1 MGLCHL
7 LPASSSLGLG
17 TRLKMPERRRRPAG
31 PGGRPGNPGRP
42 PWCDCGRAG
51 SGRGPPR
58 RRSRCGGCSD
68 TPWNSCGRRSRSG
81 SGSGRAPHTS
91 RSRNPGRTL
100 GGTAPSRCGEGV
112 GVRAGKQPPPPQGR
126 PGWRQGP
133 HSFSEPTRPPTLFS
147 TSPPRPRSVPS
158 LPCSWVQPRTS
169 CGSDEL
175 PLQGTLSNQ
184 RTNLPSLDQV
194 PTSRPPPHLGLWFL
208 ASCLSPCP
216 ILNCSSQALPLHGR
230 SGLLPSTPPEPWSSR
245 NLTCPWCS
253 LPCSCTR
260 NRGAGR
266 GSSGSRCS
274 HGARWH
280 IRPPGGR
287 KERPRRPQVAHT
299 SALT

>member
-1 MGLCHL
+1 MLFHVFT
-7 LPASSSLGLG
+7 LPGPALTLSHYFQALHCDTAPEGVPTVLSSPLRWGYAISSLRLAHWGLG
-17 TRLKMPERRRRPAG
+17 QGSRCLSAGGRPAG

-133 HSFSEPTRPPTLFS
+133 HSFSEPTPT
-147 TSPPRPRSVPS
+147 TH
-158 LPCSWVQPRTS
+158 
-169 CGSDEL
+169 
-175 PLQGTLSNQ
+175 PL
-184 RTNLPSLDQV
+184 
-194 PTSRPPPHLGLWFL
+194 
-208 ASCLSPCP
+208 
-216 ILNCSSQALPLHGR
+216 LH
-230 SGLLPSTPPEPWSSR
+230 
-245 NLTCPWCS
+245 
-253 LPCSCTR
+253 
-260 NRGAGR
+260 
-266 GSSGSRCS
+266 
-274 HGARWH
+274 
-280 IRPPGGR
+280 
-287 KERPRRPQVAHT
+287 
-299 SALT
+299 